1 VILVWRSLL
10 HVPER
15 NESDPNLI
23 CSSSVHHGLGEW
35 LRAPGPLS
43 LKSWSPIPR
52 ASFLD
57 LSEGPEPFF
66 TLVSCQALC
75 GVVTGLTF
83 GARNSSQVEHSSNGY
98 GGGGIYAMEGVA
110 VRLSGTSSVRN
121 NQCGGAANRCGG
133 GGIRV
138 THGSTLSLSGAVAV
152 SGNVGDMGGGVF
164 AEQKTSIRIA
174 DGVRFERNVADPNGG
189 GAIFISGCGGLS
201 SSGRAALSKF
211 RCAFLVIFEM
221 IFQR

>member
-1 VILVWRSLL
+1 
-10 HVPER
+10 
-15 NESDPNLI
+15 
-23 CSSSVHHGLGEW
+23 
-35 LRAPGPLS
+35 
-43 LKSWSPIPR
+43 
-52 ASFLD
+52 
-57 LSEGPEPFF
+57 
-66 TLVSCQALC
+66 
-75 GVVTGLTF
+75 
-83 GARNSSQVEHSSNGY
+83 
-98 GGGGIYAMEGVA
+98 MEGVA

-164 AEQKTSIRIA
+164 AEQKTTIRIA

-201 SSGRAALSKF
+201 SSGRAALSNF
-211 RCAFLVIFEM
+211 R
-221 IFQR
+221 